1 MGSLFS
7 FKFSSSS
14 CHKRRNNKKNIL
26 LLILWGG
33 FLYFHQNFL
42 HLQVEKKYS
51 FASSLRGGSLF
62 SSSSSC
68 QKKRI
73 KNILLHFFKGWVLYF
88 HLNFLLLPVTK
99 EEIIKKNILLLLLWG
114 GVFIFNLYFLILFPV
129 KKKKRKIF
137 FFYCYEGV
145 SLFSSKFSSS
155 SFPKRRKN

>member
-1 MGSLFS
+1 M
-7 FKFSSSS
+7 
-14 CHKRRNNKKNIL
+14 R
-26 LLILWGG
+26 WG

-88 HLNFLLLPVTK
+88 HLNFLLPVTK
-99 EEIIKKNILLLLLWG
+99 EEIINKNILLLLLWG

-129 KKKKRKIF
+129 KIKKKKEK
-137 FFYCYEGV
+137 Y
-145 SLFSSKFSSS
+145 SSS
-155 SFPKRRKN
+155 TAMRGFLYSHRNFLLLPFQKEEKI